1 MKFSIEKNIVLEN
14 NNGRKFLADLYK
26 PESSE
31 KLPLVIFAHGYKGF
45 KDWGAWD
52 LMAEKFAKAGFLFV
66 SFNFSM
72 NGIGLENTSEFTDI
86 EAFSE
91 NNYIQELDDLD
102 IVINH
107 FSKLQNVDPSKITL
121 LGHSRGGGICVIKA
135 AEDSRISS
143 LVTLASVDSMNRF
156 VNGEQL
162 EEWKKTGVWNTFNSR
177 TKQQMPHKIQFL
189 NNYLENSERLNVEK
203 AAKSLKI
210 PTLII
215 HGKND
220 ESVKTSAAKNLNKWI
235 SHSKLILVENTGHTF
250 NTKEP
255 WTDFKMPVAMN
266 SVTKT
271 AIDFLSNLD
280 SVI

>member
-1 MKFSIEKNIVLEN
+1 MKFQIKKNIVLQN
-14 NNGRKFLADLYK
+14 KQGRGFLADVYT

-31 KLPLVIFAHGYKGF
+31 KLPVVIFAHGYKGF

-86 EAFSE
+86 IAYSK
-91 NNYIQELDDLD
+91 NNYSQELDDLE
-102 IVINH
+102 IVIDH
-107 FSKLQNVDPSKITL
+107 FSKLENTETSKITL
-121 LGHSRGGGICVIKA
+121 LGHSRGGGICILKA
-135 AEDSRISS
+135 AEDPRITS
-143 LVTLASVDSMNRF
+143 LITLGSVDSMDRF
-156 VNGEQL
+156 VRGEKL
-162 EEWKKTGVWNTFNSR
+162 DEWKETGIYETYNGR
-177 TKQQMPHKIQFL
+177 TKQQMPHKLQFL
-189 NNYLENSERLNVEK
+189 NDYLENEDRLNIEN

-220 ESVKTSAAKNLNKWI
+220 ESVDVSSAENLSNWI
-235 SHSKLILVENTGHTF
+235 ENSQLLLIENTGHTF

-255 WTDFKMPVAMN
+255 WKDFKLPVPMN
-266 SVTKT
+266 FAVKS
-271 AIDFLSNLD
+271 AIEFLAQ
-280 SVI
+280 